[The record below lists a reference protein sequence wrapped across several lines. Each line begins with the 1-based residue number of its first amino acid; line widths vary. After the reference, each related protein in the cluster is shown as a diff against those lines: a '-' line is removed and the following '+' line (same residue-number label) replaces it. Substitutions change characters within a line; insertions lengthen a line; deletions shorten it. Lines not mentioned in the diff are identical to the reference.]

1 MFGIPVL
8 AFLGRPLF
16 KYGLLALA
24 VVGLVIG
31 VVLYID
37 GVRRDGKKAGAA
49 EVTTAVQGETIK
61 QTEKARQDKEK
72 ANEAIRDKPLDAVID
87 GLR

>member
-1 MFGIPVL
+1 MF
-8 AFLGRPLF
+8 AFLAKPAV
-16 KYGLLALA
+16 KYGAMALA
-24 VVGLVIG
+24 VVGLVVV

-49 EVTTAVQGETIK
+49 EVAGAVQTETIK
-61 QTEKARQDKEK
+61 KLDEARKEK
-72 ANEAIRDKPLDAVID
+72 AKADEKVRNAPIDGVID